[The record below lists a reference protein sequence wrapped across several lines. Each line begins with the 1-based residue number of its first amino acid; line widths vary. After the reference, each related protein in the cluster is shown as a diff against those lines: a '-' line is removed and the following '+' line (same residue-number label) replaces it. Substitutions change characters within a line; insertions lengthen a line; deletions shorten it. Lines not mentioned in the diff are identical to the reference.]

1 MIKKNILEALNKQIQ
16 HEQNNAHIYHA
27 VALYFE
33 GLNLHGLAA
42 WMTQQAAGE
51 RDHAERFIRHVV
63 DRGGAV
69 ELGTLPAPKSGFA
82 DALEAVKTVLAL
94 ERTTTALIH
103 KLADLARKEGDYALE
118 VALHWFINEQ
128 IEEEQSAAELV
139 ALTEQFHKSPGQLF
153 MLDHQWGKRAK
164 AE

>member
-16 HEQNNAHIYHA
+16 HEQNNAQIYHA

-33 GLNLHGLAA
+33 SLNLHGLAA
-42 WMTQQAAGE
+42 WLTKQAAGE

-63 DRGGAV
+63 DRGGTV
-69 ELGTLPAPKSGFA
+69 ELGALPAPKSAFA
-82 DALEAVKTVLAL
+82 DPLEAVKAVLTLETV
-94 ERTTTALIH
+94 TTALIY

-118 VALHWFINEQ
+118 VALHWFITEQ
-128 IEEEQSAAELV
+128 IEEEQSANELV
-139 ALTEQFHKSPGQLF
+139 TLTGQFYKNPGQLF
-153 MLDHQWGKRAK
+153 MLDHQWRKRAK